1 MWNWVLNFGLVLET
15 LLAVIIA
22 YVPFIQT
29 IIGTAPIRFVHW
41 LPGIPFALFELF
53 YDEIRKYLI
62 RRASRKPE
70 FKLGHF
76 RIRNH
81 FHSRNCVST

>member
-76 RIRNH
+76 LDEYTH
-81 FHSRNCVST
+81 W